1 MRPLGA
7 QGAPYGVRQSVGCA
21 ARTAIHSTAT
31 RIREA

>member
-1 MRPLGA
+1 MKRLGA
-7 QGAPYGVRQSVGCA
+7 HGAPYGVRQYVGCA